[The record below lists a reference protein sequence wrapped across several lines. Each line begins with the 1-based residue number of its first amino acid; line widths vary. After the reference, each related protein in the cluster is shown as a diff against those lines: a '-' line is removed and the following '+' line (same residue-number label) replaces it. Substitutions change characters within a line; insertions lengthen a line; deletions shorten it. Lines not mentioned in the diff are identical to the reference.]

1 MESKRKS
8 ETSWA
13 LRLGTWGL
21 PILAVL
27 LFIIFSIALPDSYP
41 TFSNLQGI
49 LSNQSIPAILA
60 LGAMIPIVTGNF
72 DLSMGYGVG
81 LAHVVVMWFLAYK
94 HISWIWVCLLVIA
107 GGALVGL
114 INGLLVEFAQI
125 DSFIATLGTGSVLY
139 ALSGW
144 ITGGGRIVPPF
155 KGLPPSFTRIFD
167 LHLFG
172 MPLGFY
178 YVIILVVILGL
189 VLELLPAGR
198 ALYVIGSNPRAAELV
213 GIPKR
218 RYTIVAFVTASAIT
232 GFAGCL
238 LAAQQQIGNPSLGS
252 EYLLPAFVGA
262 LLGSTTIR
270 LGRANAMGTFVAVAI
285 LAIGVSGIQQLGASF
300 WVTPLFNGLTLLAA
314 VGLAGYSTR
323 RRLKAGAEAS
333 RKSMEST
340 MTHPEPPSQK

>member
-13 LRLGTWGL
+13 IRLGTWGL

-27 LFIIFSIALPDSYP
+27 LFIIFSVALPDSYP

-167 LHLFG
+167 LHLLG

-232 GFAGCL
+232 GFAGC
-238 LAAQQQIGNPSLGS
+238 
-252 EYLLPAFVGA
+252 
-262 LLGSTTIR
+262 
-270 LGRANAMGTFVAVAI
+270 
-285 LAIGVSGIQQLGASF
+285 
-300 WVTPLFNGLTLLAA
+300 
-314 VGLAGYSTR
+314 
-323 RRLKAGAEAS
+323 
-333 RKSMEST
+333 
-340 MTHPEPPSQK
+340 

>member
-1 MESKRKS
+1 MAQKSKS
-8 ETSWA
+8 ETSLA
-13 LRLGTWGL
+13 LKLGTWGL

-27 LFIIFSIALPDSYP
+27 IFLVFSLTMPSTYP
-41 TFSNLQGI
+41 TFSNLQGM
-49 LSNQSIPAILA
+49 LSNQAIPAILA

-72 DLSMGYGVG
+72 DLSMGYGIG
-81 LAHVVVMWFLAYK
+81 LAHVVVMWFLANS
-94 HISWIWVCLLVIA
+94 HIGWGWVCLIVIV

-155 KGLPPSFTRIFD
+155 KGLPTSFTNSYNAHV
-167 LHLFG
+167 LG
-172 MPLGFY
+172 MPVAFIYVLAL
-178 YVIILVVILGL
+178 VIILSLI
-189 VLELLPAGR
+189 LELLPFGR
-198 ALYVIGSNPRAAELV
+198 SLYVIGSNKRAAELIGV
-213 GIPKR
+213 PKR
-218 RYTIVAFVTASAIT
+218 RYTIYAFVAASTIT

-314 VGLAGYSTR
+314 VGLAGYSSR
-323 RRLKAGAEAS
+323 RRLKAGAEAT
-333 RKSMEST
+333 RKSMEN
-340 MTHPEPPSQK
+340 KG

>member
-1 MESKRKS
+1 MAVKLKS
-8 ETSWA
+8 ETSIA

-21 PILAVL
+21 PILAVA
-27 LFIIFSIALPDSYP
+27 LFVIFSVVLPDSYP

-49 LSNQSIPAILA
+49 LSNQAIPAILA

-81 LAHVVVMWFLAYK
+81 LSHVVVMWFLANK
-94 HISWIWVCLLVIA
+94 HIPWIWVCLLVVI
-107 GGALVGL
+107 GGAVVGL

-125 DSFIATLGTGSVLY
+125 DSFIATLGTGSVLF
-139 ALSGW
+139 AFSGW

-155 KGLPPSFTRIFD
+155 KGLPVSFTNIFG
-167 LHLFG
+167 LHVLG

-178 YVIILVVILGL
+178 YVIILVIILGL

-213 GIPKR
+213 GVPKR
-218 RYTIVAFVTASAIT
+218 RYTIYSFVAASAIT

-314 VGLAGYSTR
+314 VGLAGYSSR

-333 RKSMEST
+333 RKSMES
-340 MTHPEPPSQK
+340 K

>member
-1 MESKRKS
+1 MAAKMKS
-8 ETSWA
+8 ETSIA

-21 PILAVL
+21 PILAVV
-27 LFIIFSIALPDSYP
+27 LFIIFSIVLPDSYP

-49 LSNQSIPAILA
+49 LSNQAIPAILA

-81 LAHVVVMWFLAYK
+81 LSHVVVMWFLANK
-94 HISWIWVCLLVIA
+94 HVPWIWVCLLVVV

-125 DSFIATLGTGSVLY
+125 DSFIATLGTGSVLF
-139 ALSGW
+139 AFSGW

-155 KGLPPSFTRIFD
+155 KGLPESFTNIFG
-167 LHLFG
+167 LHVLG

-178 YVIILVVILGL
+178 YVIILVIILGL
-189 VLELLPAGR
+189 ILELLPAGR

-213 GIPKR
+213 GVPKR
-218 RYTIVAFVTASAIT
+218 RYTIYSFVAASAIT

-314 VGLAGYSTR
+314 VGLAGYSSR

-333 RKSMEST
+333 RKSMES
-340 MTHPEPPSQK
+340 K

>member
-167 LHLFG
+167 LHLLG

>member
-1 MESKRKS
+1 MAKNVKS
-8 ETSWA
+8 ESSLA

-21 PILAVL
+21 PILAVI
-27 LFIIFSIALPDSYP
+27 LFIIFSIVLPNSYP

-94 HISWIWVCLLVIA
+94 HIGWIWICLLVVV

-155 KGLPPSFTRIFD
+155 KGLPTSFTNIFD
-167 LHLFG
+167 YHVFG
-172 MPLGFY
+172 LPMGFY
-178 YVIILVVILGL
+178 YVILLVVGLGL
-189 VLELLPAGR
+189 ILELLPAGR

-213 GIPKR
+213 GVPKR
-218 RYTIVAFVTASAIT
+218 RYTIYSFVAASAIT

-314 VGLAGYSTR
+314 VGLAGYSSR

-333 RKSMEST
+333 RQSMESKPT
-340 MTHPEPPSQK
+340 N